1 VAAVIEPILTRHHD
15 RDELWK
21 LEHYR
26 AIGGYAVL
34 ENTLKDLDPD
44 AIINTVRDSGLRGRG
59 GAGFPT
65 GVKWGF
71 LPKDDR
77 ERYLICNADESEPGT
92 FKDRILLE
100 HDPHQMIEGII
111 ISCYAVRAKLA
122 FIYMRGEFYLGA
134 KRTQAAVDE
143 AYAAG
148 YLGKNIL
155 GSGMD
160 LDILVHRGAG
170 AYICG
175 EETGLIESLEGKRAY
190 PRIKPPF
197 PANIGA
203 FGMPTVV
210 NNAETMANIPH
221 IVARGADWFNSIGPE
236 RNRGTRMFCV
246 SGKVQKP
253 GVYELPLGLPLRDI
267 IFDYAGGLHEGRT
280 LKAVIPGGGSARI
293 LTADEAMAV
302 NSDFDALQRAG
313 SMGGSGGI
321 MVLDD
326 TVCVVQSTYI
336 ITEFFHE
343 ESCGQC
349 SPCRE
354 GTGWMEKIL
363 HRIEYGEGRPG
374 DIDLLLRMGENIFGR
389 TICPL
394 GDASVWPVESTINK
408 FREEFEY
415 HIREKRCL
423 PETESIL

>member
-1 VAAVIEPILTRHHD
+1 MEKILTRHMGTPD
-15 RDELWK
+15 LWT
-21 LEHYR
+21 LETYR
-26 AIGGYAVL
+26 SLGGYHVL
-34 ENTLKDLDPD
+34 EKALNEHQPEDLVTLIRD
-44 AIINTVRDSGLRGRG
+44 AGLRGRG

-77 ERYLICNADESEPGT
+77 PRYLVCNADESEPGT
-92 FKDRILLE
+92 FKDRMLLE
-100 HDPHQMIEGII
+100 ETPHQILEGLI
-111 ISCYAVRAKLA
+111 ISCYAVGAHLA
-122 FIYMRGEFYLGA
+122 FIYLRGEFFLGA
-134 KRTQAAVDE
+134 ERVQAAIDE
-143 AYAAG
+143 AYEAG
-148 YLGKNIL
+148 YLGQNIL
-155 GSGMD
+155 GSGMH
-160 LDILVHRGAG
+160 LDVLLHRGAG

-210 NNAETMANIPH
+210 NNVETLCNIPH
-221 IVARGADWFNSIGPE
+221 IVERGAAWYNSIGPE
-236 RNRGTRMFCV
+236 RNRGTRMFCI

-267 IFDYAGGLHEGRT
+267 IYEYGGGLQAGRT

-293 LTADEAMAV
+293 LTADEAMQV
-302 NSDFDALQRAG
+302 NSDFDALQQAG
-313 SMGGSGGI
+313 SMGGSGGV

-336 ITEFFHE
+336 ITEFFHD

-354 GTGWMEKIL
+354 GTGWMKKIL
-363 HRIEYGEGRPG
+363 HRIECGEGRPG
-374 DIDLLLRMGENIFGR
+374 DIDLLLHMGTNIFGR

-394 GDASVWPVESTINK
+394 GDASVWPVESAIHK
-408 FREEFEY
+408 FRQEFEY
-415 HIREKRCL
+415 HVHEKQCL
-423 PETESIL
+423 PETVSIL

>member
-1 VAAVIEPILTRHHD
+1 MKKALQDMEPQQ
-15 RDELWK
+15 
-21 LEHYR
+21 
-26 AIGGYAVL
+26 
-34 ENTLKDLDPD
+34 
-44 AIINTVRDSGLRGRG
+44 IIDMVRDAGLRGRG
-59 GAGFPT
+59 GAGFPS

-77 ERYLICNADESEPGT
+77 PRYLICNADESEPGT
-92 FKDRILLE
+92 FKDRVLLE
-100 HDPHQMIEGII
+100 KDPHHIIEGII
-111 ISCYAVRAKLA
+111 ITCFAVKASLA
-122 FIYMRGEFYLGA
+122 FVYMRGEFFLGA
-134 KRTQAAVDE
+134 KRMQAAIDE
-143 AYAAG
+143 AYEAG

-155 GSGMD
+155 GTGLD
-160 LDILVHRGAG
+160 VDILVHRGAG

-210 NNAETMANIPH
+210 NNAETLANVPH
-221 IVARGADWFNSIGPE
+221 IILNGQEWFNSIGPE

-293 LTADEAMAV
+293 LTADEAMQV
-302 NSDFDALQRAG
+302 DSDFDSLQRAG

-326 TVCVVQSTYI
+326 TVCIVQSTLI
-336 ITEFFHE
+336 IAEFFHD

-354 GTGWMEKIL
+354 GTGWVEKIL
-363 HRIEYGEGRPG
+363 HRVQQSGQRQFTEIRPVRPHP
-374 DIDLLLRMGENIFGR
+374 ILHHRALLALGPRHPVDAA
-389 TICPL
+389 PL
-394 GDASVWPVESTINK
+394 S
-408 FREEFEY
+408 
-415 HIREKRCL
+415 L
-423 PETESIL
+423 

>member
-21 LEHYR
+21 LENYR
-26 AIGGYAVL
+26 DIGGYAVL
-34 ENTLKDLDPD
+34 ENTLKDLAPD
-44 AIINTVRDSGLRGRG
+44 DIINTVRDAGLRGRG

-267 IFDYAGGLHEGRT
+267 IFDYAGGLHAGRT

-302 NSDFDALQRAG
+302 NSDFDSLQQAG
-313 SMGGSGGI
+313 SMGGSGGV

-374 DIDLLLRMGENIFGR
+374 DVDLLLHMGENIFGR

>member
-1 VAAVIEPILTRHHD
+1 MAAVIEPILTRHHD
-15 RDELWK
+15 RNELWK
-21 LEHYR
+21 LENYR
-26 AIGGYAVL
+26 DIGGYAVL
-34 ENTLKDLDPD
+34 ENTLKDLEPD
-44 AIINTVRDSGLRGRG
+44 DIINTVRDAGLRGRG

-134 KRTQAAVDE
+134 KRTQAAVE
-143 AYAAG
+143 AAYAAG

-302 NSDFDALQRAG
+302 NSDFDSLQQAG
-313 SMGGSGGI
+313 SMGGSGGV

-349 SPCRE
+349 TPCRE
-354 GTGWMEKIL
+354 GTGWMEKLL

-374 DIDLLLRMGENIFGR
+374 DVDLLLRMGENIFGR

-415 HIREKRCL
+415 HIRERRCL
-423 PETESIL
+423 PGTESIL

>member
-1 VAAVIEPILTRHHD
+1 MEKILTQHIGTPD
-15 RDELWK
+15 LWK
-21 LEHYR
+21 LETYR
-26 AIGGYAVL
+26 AHGGYSVL
-34 ENTLKDLDPD
+34 EKVLKERQPDEIITLIRD
-44 AIINTVRDSGLRGRG
+44 AGLRGRG

-71 LPKDDR
+71 LPKDER
-77 ERYLICNADESEPGT
+77 PRYLICNADESEPGT
-92 FKDRILLE
+92 FKDRLLLE
-100 HDPHQMIEGII
+100 EDPHQVLEGLI
-111 ISCYAVRAKLA
+111 ISCYAVRVRLA
-122 FIYMRGEFYLGA
+122 FIYMRGEFFLGA
-134 KRTQAAVDE
+134 RRMQAAIDE

-148 YLGKNIL
+148 YLGHNIL
-155 GSGMD
+155 GTDMH
-160 LDILVHRGAG
+160 LDVLLHRGAG

-197 PANIGA
+197 PANIGV

-210 NNAETMANIPH
+210 NNVETLANIPH
-221 IVARGADWFNSIGPE
+221 IIDRGVEWYNSIGPE

-267 IFDYAGGLHEGRT
+267 IFEHAGGLYPGRT

-293 LTADEAMAV
+293 LTAAEAMQV

-326 TVCVVQSTYI
+326 TVCIVQSTYI
-336 ITEFFHE
+336 ITEFFHD

-363 HRIEYGEGRPG
+363 HRIEHGEGRPG
-374 DIDLLLRMGENIFGR
+374 DVDLLLHMGTNIFGR

-394 GDASVWPVESTINK
+394 GDASVWPVESAINK
-408 FREEFEY
+408 FRAEFDY
-415 HIREKRCL
+415 HIRQRRCL
-423 PETESIL
+423 PETVSIL

>member
-1 VAAVIEPILTRHHD
+1 VAAVIEPVLTRHHD

-21 LEHYR
+21 LENYR
-26 AIGGYAVL
+26 DIGGYAVL
-34 ENTLKDLDPD
+34 EKALKDLEPD
-44 AIINTVRDSGLRGRG
+44 DIINTVRDSGLRGRG

-100 HDPHQMIEGII
+100 SDPHQMIEGII

-148 YLGKNIL
+148 YLGKNVL
-155 GSGMD
+155 GSGID
-160 LDILVHRGAG
+160 VDILVHRGAG

-221 IVARGADWFNSIGPE
+221 IIANGSDWFNSIGPE

-302 NSDFDALQRAG
+302 NSDFDALQQAG
-313 SMGGSGGI
+313 SMGGSGGV

-326 TVCVVQSTYI
+326 TVCLVQSTYI
-336 ITEFFHE
+336 IAEFFHE

-354 GTGWMEKIL
+354 GTGWMKKIL

-374 DIDLLLRMGENIFGR
+374 DVDLLLRMGENIFGR

-408 FREEFEY
+408 FREEFEH
-415 HIREKRCL
+415 HIREKHCL